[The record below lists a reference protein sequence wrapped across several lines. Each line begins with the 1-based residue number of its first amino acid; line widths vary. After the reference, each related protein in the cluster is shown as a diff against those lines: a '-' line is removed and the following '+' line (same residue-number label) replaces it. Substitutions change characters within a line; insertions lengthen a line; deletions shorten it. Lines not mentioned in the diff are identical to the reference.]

1 VLKSGRFGSVIEVTR
16 FELPLFTMSMKELA
30 EWFGF
35 ELARL
40 VVDECLDGSLYGPL
54 IQTMARDKE
63 KEKKED
69 TGNKESS

>member
-1 VLKSGRFGSVIEVTR
+1 
-16 FELPLFTMSMKELA
+16 MSMKELA